1 MKNTI
6 GRHIFQRKLLAPGAM
21 TNVENELFHK
31 HVKGVVTCW
40 GPDLALV
47 MVLHAVENFPAQPM
61 GLR

>member
-31 HVKGVVTCW
+31 HVMALCRA
-40 GPDLALV
+40 LALCDTKEAAARK
-47 MVLHAVENFPAQPM
+47 L
-61 GLR
+61 